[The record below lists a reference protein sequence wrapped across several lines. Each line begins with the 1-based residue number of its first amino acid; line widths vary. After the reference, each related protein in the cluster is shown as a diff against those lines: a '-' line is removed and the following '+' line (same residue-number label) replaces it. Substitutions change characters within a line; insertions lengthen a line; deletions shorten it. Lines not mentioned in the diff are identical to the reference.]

1 MDRDTLLALAPHYAV
16 MLVLVFVVLGVWR
29 SIVGDIGLLE
39 EFAVIAVI
47 VFSYRPVV
55 KRLGLAPEPWQD

>member
-16 MLVLVFVVLGVWR
+16 MLVLVFVALAVWR

-55 KRLGLAPEPWQD
+55 KRLGVAPEPWQD

>member
-16 MLVLVFVVLGVWR
+16 MLLLVFLVLGIWR
-29 SIVGDIGLLE
+29 AYVGELSLIGEFVIIV
-39 EFAVIAVI
+39 VI
-47 VFSYRPVV
+47 VFGYRPVV